1 MKVIKYFLYLPV
13 LLAMMG
19 IAIGQNNDSPTERV
33 ILEEFERCN
42 NWSRHYCQSG
52 DHEQIVN
59 KELALWK
66 AKGILITSGRIRLLA
81 QKIRQNLKLPKQQK
95 NLKRKQDEYYQK
107 NRRDKN

>member
-1 MKVIKYFLYLPV
+1 MKVIKWFLCLLV

-19 IAIGQNNDSPTERV
+19 IAIGQNNNRPTERI

-42 NWSRHYCQSG
+42 NWSRHYCQAG

-66 AKGILITSGRIRLLA
+66 AKGILITNGRIRLLA

-95 NLKRKQDEYYQK
+95 NLTRKQDEYYQK
-107 NRRDKN
+107 KGRAKN